1 MKTCNDCPE
10 RFGCI
15 EPCEE
20 VNLILASIYIKSEDI
35 NFAKERIWA

>member
-20 VNLILASIYIKSEDI
+20 VNLILASIDIK
-35 NFAKERIWA
+35 FVKEMTNAPH